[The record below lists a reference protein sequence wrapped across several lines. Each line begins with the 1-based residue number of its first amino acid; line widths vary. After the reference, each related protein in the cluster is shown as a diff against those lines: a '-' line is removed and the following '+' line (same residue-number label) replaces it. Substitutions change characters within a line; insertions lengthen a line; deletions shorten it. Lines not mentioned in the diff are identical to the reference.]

1 MNDNLTLPKRPI
13 DEVDAS
19 LKELL
24 EDVKSLKSDVSY
36 IKHNIKRFLKEK
48 ENKEIVQQ
56 FIKNPIGSLSLWK
69 DVKTLKFMALL

>member
-1 MNDNLTLPKRPI
+1 MNDNLTQPKRPI

-36 IKHNIKRFLKEK
+36 IKNNIKRFLKEK
-48 ENKEIVQQ
+48 ENKEIVDLQAQQ
-56 FIKNPIGSLSLWK
+56 EGWWIWK
-69 DVKTLKFMALL
+69 S

>member
-1 MNDNLTLPKRPI
+1 MNDNLTIPKRPI

-36 IKHNIKRFLKEK
+36 IKHNIKRFLKEREEK
-48 ENKEIVQQ
+48 VIGDLQAQQ
-56 FIKNPIGSLSLWK
+56 EGWWIWK
-69 DVKTLKFMALL
+69 S